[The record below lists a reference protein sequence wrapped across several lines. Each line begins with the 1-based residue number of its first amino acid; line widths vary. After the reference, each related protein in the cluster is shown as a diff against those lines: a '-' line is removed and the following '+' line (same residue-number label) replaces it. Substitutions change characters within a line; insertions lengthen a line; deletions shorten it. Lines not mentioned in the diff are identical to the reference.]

1 MQADFNADAQ
11 RLHSLNTIG
20 TISYVLHVIV
30 AIGALIPGG
39 QWGPLLLLVALVMDM
54 YKRPQAVGTW
64 HESHFSWRLRSVLW
78 VGFAYLVTLP
88 LWLLFIWPGWLAWL
102 IISVWF
108 LIRIVR
114 GFMNLNAGE
123 PMERAA
129 DA

>member
-1 MQADFNADAQ
+1 MQADFSHEQQ
-11 RLHSLNTIG
+11 RLQSLNTIG
-20 TISYVLHVIV
+20 TISYVLHLIV
-30 AIGALIPGG
+30 AVGALIPGG

-54 YKRPQAVGTW
+54 YKRSDARGTW

-102 IISVWF
+102 VISVWF

-114 GFMNLNAGE
+114 GFINLNAGK
-123 PMERAA
+123 PMETML

>member
-1 MQADFNADAQ
+1 MQGNASQEQQ
-11 RLHSLNTIG
+11 RLQRLNTVG
-20 TISYVLHVIV
+20 TTSYVLHLIV
-30 AIGALIPGG
+30 AVGALIPGG

-54 YKRPQAVGTW
+54 YKRPDARGTW

-102 IISVWF
+102 VISVWF

-114 GFMNLNAGE
+114 GFISLNAGK
-123 PMERAA
+123 PMEAA
-129 DA
+129 LDA

>member
-1 MQADFNADAQ
+1 MQADVNADAQ

-30 AIGALIPGG
+30 ALGALIPGG

-114 GFMNLNAGE
+114 GFINLNASE
-123 PMERAA
+123 PMKRAA

>member
-30 AIGALIPGG
+30 AVGALIPGG
-39 QWGPLLLLVALVMDM
+39 QWGPLLLLVALVMDL

-78 VGFAYLVTLP
+78 VGLAYLVTLP

-114 GFMNLNAGE
+114 GFMSLNAGE

-129 DA
+129 HA

>member
-30 AIGALIPGG
+30 AVGALIPGG
-39 QWGPLLLLVALVMDM
+39 QWGPLLLLVALVMDLC
-54 YKRPQAVGTW
+54 KRPQALGTW

-78 VGFAYLVTLP
+78 VGLAYLVTLP

-114 GFMNLNAGE
+114 GFMSLNAGE

-129 DA
+129 HA

>member
-1 MQADFNADAQ
+1 
-11 RLHSLNTIG
+11 
-20 TISYVLHVIV
+20 
-30 AIGALIPGG
+30 
-39 QWGPLLLLVALVMDM
+39 
-54 YKRPQAVGTW
+54 
-64 HESHFSWRLRSVLW
+64 RLRSVLW

-114 GFMNLNAGE
+114 GFINLNAGE
-123 PMERAA
+123 PMKRAA

>member
-1 MQADFNADAQ
+1 MDTNHQAQ

-20 TISYVLHVIV
+20 TVSYVLHLIV
-30 AIGALIPGG
+30 AVGALIPGG

-54 YKRPQAVGTW
+54 YKRPESVGTW
-64 HESHFSWRLRSVLW
+64 HASHFAWRLRSVLW

-102 IISVWF
+102 VISVWF

-114 GFMNLNAGE
+114 GFINLNAGK
-123 PMERAA
+123 PMESA
-129 DA
+129 DYA

>member
-1 MQADFNADAQ
+1 MQADLNADAQ

-30 AIGALIPGG
+30 AVGALIPGG
-39 QWGPLLLLVALVMDM
+39 QWGPLLLLVALVMDL

-78 VGFAYLVTLP
+78 VGLAYLVTLP

-114 GFMNLNAGE
+114 GFMSLNAGE

-129 DA
+129 HA